1 MAPTMSHQDS
11 RARAEKAFRLNACG
25 RTWQEVADTLGYK
38 TRAGARQAVQRLL
51 TSTPAESVE
60 DGRRTA
66 AESLRV
72 VQSMLFGRLANAA
85 QRQDDKTL
93 VAVAREIR
101 STVSESAKMRGLY
114 APVKHD
120 VDVRV
125 EQSATAILDRAEQEL
140 LALASKTTPASIGTA
155 VLDAE
160 VVE

>member
-11 RARAEKAFRLNACG
+11 RARAEQAFKLRACG
-25 RTWQEVADTLGYK
+25 RTWQEIADSLGFK
-38 TRAGARQAVQRLL
+38 TRAGARQAVERFLA
-51 TSTPAESVE
+51 STPVESVE

-66 AESLRV
+66 TESLRV
-72 VQSMLFGRLANAA
+72 VQAMLFGRLANAA

-140 LALASKTTPASIGTA
+140 LALANTNTAASIGAA